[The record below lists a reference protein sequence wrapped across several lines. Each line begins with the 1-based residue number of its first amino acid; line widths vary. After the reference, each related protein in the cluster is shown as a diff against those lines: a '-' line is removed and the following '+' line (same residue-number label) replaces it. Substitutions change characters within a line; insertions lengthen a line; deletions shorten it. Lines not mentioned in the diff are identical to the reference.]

1 MGDEED
7 FLYQVYPRPADVPPH
22 ATSNGGDG
30 QYVRLEVHLPTG
42 SQEYDV
48 VGYDF
53 HQLIADIVDQYERH
67 LEYLRLQRDAAGPG
81 SR

>member
-1 MGDEED
+1 
-7 FLYQVYPRPADVPPH
+7 
-22 ATSNGGDG
+22 
-30 QYVRLEVHLPTG
+30 VHLPTG